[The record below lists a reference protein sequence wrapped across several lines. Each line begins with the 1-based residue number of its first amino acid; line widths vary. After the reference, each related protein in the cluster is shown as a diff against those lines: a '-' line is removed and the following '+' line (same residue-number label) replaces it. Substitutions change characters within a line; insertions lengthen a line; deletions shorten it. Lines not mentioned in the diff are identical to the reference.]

1 MMKFKQFH
9 SGVTPL
15 TAFLSLC
22 FAALLLTSA
31 TAFAS
36 GNSFVEV
43 QTNRS
48 FDQTVSMLK
57 HAVSDNGLMVMG
69 QINQAKV
76 LSMTGLNLKGAQSFL
91 VGNPKVGKKLF
102 SMSPAAG
109 AVLPARI
116 YVWVERGKSHIGYFK
131 PSTQLASVDPR
142 LQKAG
147 EMLDGKFRQIIKD
160 ASR

>member
-1 MMKFKQFH
+1 MKVKTSH
-9 SGVTPL
+9 YGISPL
-15 TAFLSLC
+15 TALLSLC
-22 FAALLLTSA
+22 FAALLTISTA
-31 TAFAS
+31 AFAS
-36 GNSFVEV
+36 SNAFVEV
-43 QTNRS
+43 QSNRS
-48 FDQTVSMLK
+48 FDETVSMLK
-57 HAVSDNGLMVMG
+57 QAVSSNGLMVMG
-69 QINQAKV
+69 QINQARV

-116 YVWVERGKSHIGYFK
+116 YVWVAQGKSHIGYFK

-142 LQKAG
+142 LEKAG
-147 EMLDGKFRQIIKD
+147 EMLDGKFRQIIED